1 MAEFESPER
10 LLSWDYYASP
20 PSFSTASLEE
30 VLKVID
36 DEIYDGGD
44 ESQDCEIEGVIRK
57 STRVQ
62 KPYRYREIEDFIQLE
77 EDDMNDEVWEGAGN
91 NDEREI
97 ESVTRKS
104 KRVRKPYPYRGIED
118 YIQLDVDGTDDEV
131 GEDAGNDDEN
141 FPQGFRQKEH

>member
-10 LLSWDYYASP
+10 LLSWDDYASP